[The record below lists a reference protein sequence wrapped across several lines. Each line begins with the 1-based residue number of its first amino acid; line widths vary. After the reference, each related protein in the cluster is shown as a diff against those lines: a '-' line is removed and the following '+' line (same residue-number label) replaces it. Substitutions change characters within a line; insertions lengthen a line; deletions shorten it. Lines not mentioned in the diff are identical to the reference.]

1 MTLTPDAL
9 VSAALAIAAASDLAS
24 RRIPNA
30 LVLTAGLAG
39 LAVSA
44 GAQQLVSGLTA
55 SIICLCVT
63 VPGWRRGFL
72 GGGDVKL
79 AAAAATWVGLDH
91 LPVFALTTA
100 LLGGLLS
107 VLVLVMSSSST
118 KRLVRANATASLAT
132 GTVTIA
138 RSASTSIPYG
148 VAIAAGAAIAMS
160 MSGALS

>member
-44 GAQQLVSGLTA
+44 GAHQLVSGVTA

-79 AAAAATWVGLDH
+79 AAAAASWVRLDH

-132 GTVTIA
+132 GTMTIA
-138 RSASTSIPYG
+138 RSAGTSIPYG

-160 MSGALS
+160 GALS